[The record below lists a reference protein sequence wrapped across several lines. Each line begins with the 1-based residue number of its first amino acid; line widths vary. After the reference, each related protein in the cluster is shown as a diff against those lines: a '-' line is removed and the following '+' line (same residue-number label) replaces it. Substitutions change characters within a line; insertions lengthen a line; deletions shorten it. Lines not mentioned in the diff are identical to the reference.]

1 MYQIEGQI
9 AKGRIKKVDAPL
21 CWHRQI
27 FFVTVLFSILLGAAA
42 RTACRH
48 GIPTT
53 HTQQVDRQGGNMLL
67 QQNATTLVLS
77 WQ

>member
-1 MYQIEGQI
+1 MALGPNAVPGAELG
-9 AKGRIKKVDAPL
+9 AARATGGAAAR
-21 CWHRQI
+21 
-27 FFVTVLFSILLGAAA
+27 TTGGAAA